1 MFARVRSRVVFAVW
15 CLATTVAASNDARA
29 AAKPLLIVSAEA
41 AGEVLLID
49 PVKAQVVDRIKVG
62 ARPRGLALAR
72 DRRSLY
78 VALAGP
84 PKSAAPAGTGAGL
97 AVVDITARKLTKLIA
112 MPPAP
117 YAVALLPDGKTAY
130 VSNSE
135 TNEILVVDVAGG
147 SIKKKIPVGAEPL
160 VVAVSPDGKVVYATT
175 RAANELAEIDTK
187 TMTLLGRVD
196 AGMRPQAIAFAP
208 RGDLIFVPS
217 ESVPSI
223 TIVDAKRHA
232 SKEFFVIEGL
242 PKTVPPAALQSA
254 VLSRDGKRLYVTT
267 GSGRSVVIVDAEKK
281 ASIASIDVAG
291 ALPRSIAVS
300 ADGKKLYTANGASN
314 DIAII
319 DVASKKVEARVAI
332 PGGAPWGVVSL
343 P

>member
-1 MFARVRSRVVFAVW
+1 MFARMRSTVVFAVS
-15 CLATTVAASNDARA
+15 CLATTVATSNDVR

-41 AGEVLLID
+41 AGEVVVID

-72 DRRSLY
+72 DRRSLF

-84 PKSAAPAGTGAGL
+84 PKAAAPAGTGAGL
-97 AVVDITARKLTKLIA
+97 AVVDVTARKLTKLIA

-117 YAVALLPDGKTAY
+117 YAVGLLPDGNTAY
-130 VSNSE
+130 VSNSV
-135 TNEILVVDVAGG
+135 TNEIAVVDVAGG

-160 VVAVSPDGKVVYATT
+160 VVAVRPDGKLVYVAT
-175 RAANELAEIDTK
+175 RAANELAEIDAK

-223 TIVDAKRHA
+223 TIVDAKLHA
-232 SKEFFVIEGL
+232 SKEYFVIQGL
-242 PKTVPPAALQSA
+242 PKTEPPATLQSA
-254 VLSRDGKRLYVTT
+254 ALSRDGKRLYVTT
-267 GSGRSVVIVDAEKK
+267 GSGRSVMIVDPEKK
-281 ASIASIDVAG
+281 ATIGSIDVAG

-314 DIAII
+314 DVAII

-332 PGGAPWGVVSL
+332 PGGAPWGIVLL